1 MRGRVTHQTCN
12 LEVPGSSLVGEIQLK
27 DSGLT
32 ETKQPGTTQSKATAH
47 RPTGLQA
54 CAGLRSTAEQSVR
67 PAQPRTEHMRD
78 LSLKMKT

>member
-12 LEVPGSSLVGEIQLK
+12 LEVPGSSPVGEMQLK

-47 RPTGLQA
+47 RPTGL
-54 CAGLRSTAEQSVR
+54 RSTAEQSAR
-67 PAQPRTEHMRD
+67 PAQRRKEHMRD
-78 LSLKMKT
+78 LSLMMKT